1 MEQRIEHIDTA
12 KGILMVFVVV
22 GHILNYANQ
31 DYDIIPYIMLQ
42 EFISAFHMPAF
53 FVLSGMLTNIQKW
66 RTRSFGEYLIRKIKT
81 LIVPYFFFESI
92 AILYKCFVLDI
103 VGLKNAIINS
113 LILKPNIGADWFL
126 PALFMAMMLFAI
138 YIKFPKKSIWITI
151 SIILPF
157 AIMLIPQGYPW
168 SLLIRALLAFEF
180 LLVGNLLK
188 EVLSNLN
195 LKWAILSFVLT
206 AVSATLNLKF
216 SIGTDFFNG
225 VLKSPLICVVSGICG
240 TYFVLYIS
248 KFLTSKFLIYIG
260 NNTLTIMGT
269 HQLVLYTIPAYS
281 SLIWIVLTF
290 VLITVVEAILII
302 LFNRFVPFL
311 VGKRFA
317 LRREVCGKE
326 NQLQAGI

>member
-1 MEQRIEHIDTA
+1 MEQRIEHIDAA
-12 KGILMVFVVV
+12 KGILMLLVVV

-31 DYDIIPYIMLQ
+31 DYDIIPYVMLQ
-42 EFISAFHMPAF
+42 EFISSFHMPAF

-66 RTRSFGEYLIRKIKT
+66 RNRSFGEYLTRKIKT

-92 AILYKCFVLDI
+92 AILYKHFALDS
-103 VGLKNAIINS
+103 VQLKVAIINS

-126 PALFMAMMLFAI
+126 PALFMAMMFFAI
-138 YIKFPKKSIWITI
+138 YIKFPKKSIWIAV
-151 SIILPF
+151 SILLPF
-157 AIMLIPQGYPW
+157 AIMLIPRGYPW
-168 SLLIRALLAFEF
+168 SILIRALLAFEF

-188 EVLSNLN
+188 DVLSTLN

-206 AVSATLNLKF
+206 AVSAALNLKF

-225 VLKSPLICVVSGICG
+225 VLKSPLICVMSGICG

-248 KFLTSKFLIYIG
+248 KKLDFKILSFIG

-281 SLIWIVLTF
+281 NFVWISLTF
-290 VLITVVEAILII
+290 LLIIIVEAILIV
-302 LFNRFVPFL
+302 LFNRFVPFF
-311 VGKRFA
+311 VGKRFVP
-317 LRREVCGKE
+317 RRETRGKE
-326 NQLQAGI
+326 N